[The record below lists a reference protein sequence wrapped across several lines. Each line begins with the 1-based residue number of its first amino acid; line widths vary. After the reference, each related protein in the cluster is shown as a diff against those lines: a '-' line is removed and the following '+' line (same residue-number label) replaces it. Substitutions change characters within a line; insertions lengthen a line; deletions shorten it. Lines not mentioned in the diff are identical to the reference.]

1 MPFPSSKVTIERKKV
16 KSLSRVQLF
25 DPMDCSPP
33 GSSIHGSFQA
43 RVLERVAIAF
53 FVAWVNIFKNR
64 VMGEIE
70 ERWLFGEE
78 I

>member
-1 MPFPSSKVTIERKKV
+1 MKV
-16 KSLSRVQLF
+16 KSERKIAQSCPALR
-25 DPMDCSPP
+25 DPMDCSLP
-33 GSSIHGSFQA
+33 GFPMHRIFQA

>member
-1 MPFPSSKVTIERKKV
+1 
-16 KSLSRVQLF
+16 
-25 DPMDCSPP
+25 MDCSLP
-33 GSSIHGSFQA
+33 GFPMHRIFQA